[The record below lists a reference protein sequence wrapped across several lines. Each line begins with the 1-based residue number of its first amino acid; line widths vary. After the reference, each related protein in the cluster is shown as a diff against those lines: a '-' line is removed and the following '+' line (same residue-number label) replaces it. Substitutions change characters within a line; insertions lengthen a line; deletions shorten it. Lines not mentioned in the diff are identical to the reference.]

1 MQDVE
6 IPQNNKK
13 RFSEKDQAYFDMLDA
28 RDNYAILM
36 LELCKNVPTVQENI
50 KEEKKCATF
59 VERFLSWKQSRSS
72 QDSNLNVLEIKL
84 YTKST
89 EL

>member
-1 MQDVE
+1 MHVE
-6 IPQNNKK
+6 IPQNKK
-13 RFSEKDQAYFDMLDA
+13 RFSEKDQAYFDMLDT

-36 LELCKNVPTVQENI
+36 NELCKNVTTVQENI
-50 KEEKKCATF
+50 KEERKCATF
-59 VERFLSWKQSRSS
+59 VERFLLWKQSRSL
-72 QDSNLNVLEIKL
+72 QDSSLSVLEIKQ